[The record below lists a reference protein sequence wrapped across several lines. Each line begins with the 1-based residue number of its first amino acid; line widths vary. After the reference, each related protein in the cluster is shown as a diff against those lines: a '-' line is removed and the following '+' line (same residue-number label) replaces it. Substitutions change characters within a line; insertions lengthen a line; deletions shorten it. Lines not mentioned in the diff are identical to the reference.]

1 MMSSEDLS
9 EVGGPSMIDTAD
21 VDVLRRTLITEELRG
36 ITYDFDGVELKE
48 WQAIQRLYRAGFKDL
63 IVLGIMFAI
72 IEGESGSFTKA
83 WHANVK
89 RDDAGK
95 IVRKE
100 EAGATYMQITSID
113 LGFIQ
118 RNVNVTDEWVE
129 MHPEAMGEW
138 VNQMWDMYPNLT
150 DAQQSAEAA
159 YDLYQLRGFQPWYA
173 YKPGTTG
180 FYGKKRRAGKAI
192 ANFYER
198 TQVGN
203 LAEVELDAGKF
214 PLLDYVDQRK

>member
-1 MMSSEDLS
+1 MHEDGFT
-9 EVGGPSMIDTAD
+9 EIGGPMLIDFD
-21 VDVLRRTLITEELRG
+21 HVDELRRTLIAEEIRG
-36 ITYDFDGVELKE
+36 ITYDFDGVELAE

-63 IVLGIMFAI
+63 VVLGIMFAI

-89 RDDAGK
+89 RDENGM
-95 IVRKE
+95 IVRQQTD
-100 EAGATYMQITSID
+100 GVDYMQVQSID

-138 VNQMWDMYPNLT
+138 VNQMWDMYPNLS
-150 DAQQSAEAA
+150 DAQLSAEAA

-173 YKPGTTG
+173 YKPGTTA

-198 TQVGN
+198 TQVGT
-203 LAEVELDAGKF
+203 LAQVDLDAGKF
-214 PLLDYVDQRK
+214 PRLDYVDQRKA